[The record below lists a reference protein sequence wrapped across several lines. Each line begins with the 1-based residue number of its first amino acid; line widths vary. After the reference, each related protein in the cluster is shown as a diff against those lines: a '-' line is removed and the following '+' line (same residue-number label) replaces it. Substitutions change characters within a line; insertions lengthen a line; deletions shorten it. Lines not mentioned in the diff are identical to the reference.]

1 MDRNKNNSRFV
12 LDENKKNERLGQ
24 IQYNNKGTLMKIV
37 EYNNS
42 RNVIVEFQ
50 DEYKIKVKKKKGLV
64 VVAFLLIFKLNVV
77 DFNFFVVDF
86 FIA

>member
-1 MDRNKNNSRFV
+1 MDRNKNNGRFV

-42 RNVIVEFQ
+42 RNMIVEFQ
-50 DEYKIKVKKKKGLV
+50 DEYKIKVKRYERQIIY
-64 VVAFLLIFKLNVV
+64 F
-77 DFNFFVVDF
+77 
-86 FIA
+86 